1 MFARLSV
8 LPSVRV
14 LAKTFSDQLTSL
26 FHVLYIY
33 DHNKVFGVKK
43 LFDVPYVSSVLP
55 LLRYNLSKACNEQ
68 LYSSPSDREKKTN
81 KQKQYTINF
90 KI

>member
-1 MFARLSV
+1 MPLPKALCLRV

-43 LFDVPYVSSVLP
+43 LFDVP
-55 LLRYNLSKACNEQ
+55 
-68 LYSSPSDREKKTN
+68 
-81 KQKQYTINF
+81 
-90 KI
+90 